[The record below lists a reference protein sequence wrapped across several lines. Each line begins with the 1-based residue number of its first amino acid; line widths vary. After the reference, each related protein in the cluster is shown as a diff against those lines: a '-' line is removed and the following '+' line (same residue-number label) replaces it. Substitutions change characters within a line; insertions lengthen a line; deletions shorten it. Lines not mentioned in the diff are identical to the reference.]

1 MALRIRAIRNNL
13 RSGPNPWYA
22 LASWSDTIESE
33 AFIDRMAAGRTT
45 LSKTDI
51 LAVCQLA
58 REELTK
64 LLAEG
69 CYVKTPLGAAL
80 PVATGALSSPDE
92 PFRPKVPASGHS
104 LRFDF
109 RIDPKIERDA
119 LKRIDCVREEAVDR
133 LSPTI
138 LYVKAIPDGATI
150 RNGGAIRISGSR
162 LKFDASIETLGVFLI
177 DSTAEE
183 IRVATYFEIRP
194 AVLIALLPPELEK
207 GDYRLEVRTISR
219 GGEVLK
225 SGAAI
230 TLSISR
236 A

>member
-64 LLAEG
+64 MLAEG

-80 PVATGALSSPDE
+80 PVATGVLTSPDE
-92 PFRPKVPASGHS
+92 PFRPKAPGSGHS

-119 LKRIDCVREEAVDR
+119 LRRIACVREGTVDR

-138 LYVKAIPDGATI
+138 MHVKALPDGATI
-150 RNGGAIRISGSR
+150 REGGAIRISGSR
-162 LKFDASIETLGVFLI
+162 LKFDASIETLGAFLI
-177 DSTAEE
+177 DSEAEE
-183 IRVATYFEIRP
+183 TRISTYMEIRP
-194 AVLIALLPPELEK
+194 SALIALLPPELEK
-207 GDYRLEVRTISR
+207 GDYRLEVRTLSR
-219 GGEVLK
+219 GGDVLK
-225 SGAAI
+225 SGASI
-230 TLSISR
+230 SLSIG
-236 A
+236 